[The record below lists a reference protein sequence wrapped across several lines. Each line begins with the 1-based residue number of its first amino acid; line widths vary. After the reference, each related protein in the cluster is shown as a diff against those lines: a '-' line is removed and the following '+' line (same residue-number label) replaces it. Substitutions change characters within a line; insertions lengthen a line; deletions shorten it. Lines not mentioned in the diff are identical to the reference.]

1 MLLCFINN
9 SIAREFSIENNFLQY
24 VEDISPLS
32 FRVQSCLTRTQI
44 LTDIFLAGQGGEHS
58 VCIMILVLRFNK
70 MCQSTFVLPYDIF
83 SSEDTSFSHETVH
96 VINYYLLV
104 FYLFLLFL
112 ENMFIEVDLLELI
125 FYVSLLS
132 MLSLFSHV

>member
-1 MLLCFINN
+1 M
-9 SIAREFSIENNFLQY
+9 
-24 VEDISPLS
+24 
-32 FRVQSCLTRTQI
+32 
-44 LTDIFLAGQGGEHS
+44 
-58 VCIMILVLRFNK
+58 CIMILVLRFNK

-83 SSEDTSFSHETVH
+83 SSEDTNFSHETVH

-125 FYVSLLS
+125 FCVSLLC